1 MLRRLLALSWMCCIG
16 CSNGVEPIDAADDV
30 AHDVAIPP
38 AQTQAAGA
46 ASSAPP
52 AEVPAPPEPVPATAE
67 RFQAVVRVSK
77 EGREPDGKRKL
88 VFSGVTL
95 DREGA
100 PQVVATYSPSKV
112 WDALDG
118 RKVSALGD
126 PYTPQGRSIGGV
138 HMSILEIAVVGPKPD
153 DTVLGFG
160 RTKELAGKLSERKG
174 EPGSKR
180 AGVSFWV
187 LETKDKTYEVFD
199 VPERI
204 TEEKGEVRV
213 MATVL
218 VVSDKLKSPV
228 GPLLWIRGK
237 AKESGDP

>member
-1 MLRRLLALSWMCCIG
+1 MLRRLLALSWMSCIG
-16 CSNGVEPIDAADDV
+16 CSNGVEPIDASDDV

-38 AQTQAAGA
+38 AQTQAAA

-52 AEVPAPPEPVPATAE
+52 AEAPAPPEPVPATAE
-67 RFQAVVRVSK
+67 RFEAVVKVSK
-77 EGREPDGKRKL
+77 EGRDDEGKRKL
-88 VFSGVTL
+88 VFRGVTL
-95 DREGA
+95 EREGA
-100 PQVVATYSPSKV
+100 PLVVATYSPSKV

-138 HMSILEIAVVGPKPD
+138 HMSILELAVVSPKPD
-153 DTVLGFG
+153 DAVLGFG
-160 RTKELAGKLSERKG
+160 RTKELAGTLSERKG

-180 AGVSFWV
+180 AGTSFWV

-199 VPERI
+199 VPQRVA
-204 TEEKGEVRV
+204 EEKGEIRV